1 MGGSDMAD
9 IRSKLNMLYSLEQ
22 LSSGENAF
30 KKLHSLAK
38 LIVTAVYLVCVA
50 SLGKYDLTRL
60 TLFLAYPVLMM
71 AMAQI
76 PWKMILKRAAVA
88 MPFCIFA
95 GVSNLIFDRTVIAYA
110 GKIAVT
116 GGMLSFAM
124 LLCRTLL
131 CVSAILILVAVT
143 PFSELM
149 DQLRRLHV
157 PELLVTLLEMVY
169 RYIGVL
175 VEEASG
181 MVTAFRLRG
190 NGAKWP
196 GFQNLAHLSGSYF
209 CAVQTGQN
217 GSIKQCSAGF
227 IPYMMYRKKNQN
239 GNYAIPFSDCGCR
252 DLRSVQ
258 MDRFYGNIRRNFAM
272 IAMQDWTVTYPD
284 GTIAVDHLNLKI
296 QPGEHLAIIGANGAG
311 KSSLILSM
319 VGVIPGSG
327 RIHVDGVELNKK
339 NLTEIRKKSAW
350 YFRIRM
356 ISYFC
361 QRSMM
366 MLPLDHGIWEW
377 MKNRCVTV

>member
-1 MGGSDMAD
+1 MAD

-30 KKLHSLAK
+30 KKLHPLSK
-38 LIVTAVYLVCVA
+38 LVVTAVYLVCVA

-60 TLFLAYPVLMM
+60 TLFLAYPVLVM

-124 LLCRTLL
+124 LFCRTLL

-143 PFSELM
+143 PFSVLM

-196 GFQNLAHLSGSYF
+196 EISEFGSF
-209 CAVQTGQN
+209 VGQL
-217 GSIKQCSAGF
+217 F
-227 IPYMMYRKKNQN
+227 
-239 GNYAIPFSDCGCR
+239 
-252 DLRSVQ
+252 LRSA
-258 MDRFYGNIRRNFAM
+258 DRAERIYQ
-272 IAMQDWTVTYPD
+272 AMQCRLYTLHSVQKKRPEWKLCD
-284 GTIAVDHLNLKI
+284 TIFLIA
-296 QPGEHLAIIGANGAG
+296 GAG
-311 KSSLILSM
+311 TSVLFRWI
-319 VGVIPGSG
+319 
-327 RIHVDGVELNKK
+327 DF
-339 NLTEIRKKSAW
+339 TEI
-350 YFRIRM
+350 
-356 ISYFC
+356 
-361 QRSMM
+361 
-366 MLPLDHGIWEW
+366 LGGILL
-377 MKNRCVTV
+377 

>member
-1 MGGSDMAD
+1 MAD

-76 PWKMILKRAAVA
+76 PWKMILKRAAVV

-175 VEEASG
+175 GGRSIRDGDGIPFKRKRCKMARD
-181 MVTAFRLRG
+181 FRIWLICR
-190 NGAKWP
+190 AVIFAQCRP
-196 GFQNLAHLSGSYF
+196 GRTDLSSN
-209 CAVQTGQN
+209 AVQ
-217 GSIKQCSAGF
+217 AL
-227 IPYMMYRKKNQN
+227 Y
-239 GNYAIPFSDCGCR
+239 
-252 DLRSVQ
+252 
-258 MDRFYGNIRRNFAM
+258 
-272 IAMQDWTVTYPD
+272 
-284 GTIAVDHLNLKI
+284 
-296 QPGEHLAIIGANGAG
+296 
-311 KSSLILSM
+311 
-319 VGVIPGSG
+319 
-327 RIHVDGVELNKK
+327 
-339 NLTEIRKKSAW
+339 LT
-350 YFRIRM
+350 
-356 ISYFC
+356 
-361 QRSMM
+361 
-366 MLPLDHGIWEW
+366 
-377 MKNRCVTV
+377 

>member
-1 MGGSDMAD
+1 
-9 IRSKLNMLYSLEQ
+9 MLYSLEQ

-131 CVSAILILVAVT
+131 CVSAILILT

-196 GFQNLAHLSGSYF
+196 GISEFGSF
-209 CAVQTGQN
+209 VGQL
-217 GSIKQCSAGF
+217 F
-227 IPYMMYRKKNQN
+227 
-239 GNYAIPFSDCGCR
+239 
-252 DLRSVQ
+252 LRSA
-258 MDRFYGNIRRNFAM
+258 DRAERIYQ
-272 IAMQDWTVTYPD
+272 AMQCRLYTLHDVQKKKPEWKLCDTFFL
-284 GTIAVDHLNLKI
+284 IA
-296 QPGEHLAIIGANGAG
+296 GAG
-311 KSSLILSM
+311 TSVLFRWI
-319 VGVIPGSG
+319 
-327 RIHVDGVELNKK
+327 DF
-339 NLTEIRKKSAW
+339 TEI
-350 YFRIRM
+350 
-356 ISYFC
+356 
-361 QRSMM
+361 
-366 MLPLDHGIWEW
+366 LGGILL
-377 MKNRCVTV
+377 